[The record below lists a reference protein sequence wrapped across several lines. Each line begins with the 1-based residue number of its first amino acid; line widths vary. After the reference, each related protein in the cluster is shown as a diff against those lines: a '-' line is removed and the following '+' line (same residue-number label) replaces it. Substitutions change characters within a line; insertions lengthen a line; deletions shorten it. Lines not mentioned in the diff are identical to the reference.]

1 LIGCIA
7 GKHGPHD
14 ARILVGERDSRNIGM
29 SALPQLAEPEASRIL
44 FAARSTQSGA
54 SAMDH
59 QGA

>member
-1 LIGCIA
+1 
-7 GKHGPHD
+7 
-14 ARILVGERDSRNIGM
+14 M